1 MLHELEVLEARHI
14 ADLALDARKV
24 RDRLLAKVPD
34 ADLGEPTPARGA
46 HNPGGGVVLTGVLAS
61 APEFVALRAAIA
73 ALPRDI
79 REKLW
84 VTAQI
89 GRGDL
94 AIRDCTGA
102 LDAASALTDDD
113 IVANLLDEADLH
125 DCLRKGL
132 YELGAAMPPG
142 DAR

>member
-1 MLHELEVLEARHI
+1 MARHRPAHARSGLGRYTPPGRI
-14 ADLALDARKV
+14 RPAHAAPPVPSHLARRAGV
-24 RDRLLAKVPD
+24 LL
-34 ADLGEPTPARGA
+34 G
-46 HNPGGGVVLTGVLAS
+46 TGVLAS